1 MTRPLRVGDRFRMHP
16 DTGDE
21 RVYEVLRDT
30 PGGLTVRAT
39 STTPTEFETADG
51 DEVAFDK
58 PGRRFTICH
67 RPLGIQLLAEEEEQN
82 E

>member
-1 MTRPLRVGDRFRMHP
+1 MTRPLRVGDRFRNHP

-21 RVYEVLRDT
+21 RIYEVLRAT
-30 PGGLTVRAT
+30 PGGLTVRSL
-39 STTPTEFETADG
+39 STTHTEFETAGG

-67 RPLGIQLLAEEEEQN
+67 RPLGVQLLAGEGEQN